1 MGERRALLI
10 GVQNDRFG
18 ELDFVPEVVRDL
30 HAVVLDRRYGACR
43 PALPDGRELLT
54 GPAATRAAVVTALD
68 DAMASAGREQATLF
82 VYFLGHGHK
91 EGEDFYLVAA
101 DTPGPERID
110 SENGVCPR
118 PADQGTAAART
129 RASTA

>member
-18 ELDFVPEVVRDL
+18 RLDFVPEVTRDL

-54 GPAATRAAVVTALD
+54 GPAATRAAMGTALD
-68 DAMASAGREQATLF
+68 EAMASAGREQATLF

-91 EGEDFYLVAA
+91 EDEDFYLVAA
-101 DTPGPERID
+101 DTPGR
-110 SENGVCPR
+110 N
-118 PADQGTAAART
+118 
-129 RASTA
+129 

>member
-18 ELDFVPEVVRDL
+18 RLDFVPKVIRDL
-30 HAVVLDRRYGACR
+30 HKVVLDPGYGACG

-54 GPAATRAAVVTALD
+54 GPPATRAAMVSALT
-68 DAMASAGREQATLF
+68 DAMDSAGREQATLF

-91 EGEDFYLVAA
+91 DGEDFYLVAA
-101 DTPGPERID
+101 DTPGPGPYRF
-110 SENGVCPR
+110 
-118 PADQGTAAART
+118 
-129 RASTA
+129 